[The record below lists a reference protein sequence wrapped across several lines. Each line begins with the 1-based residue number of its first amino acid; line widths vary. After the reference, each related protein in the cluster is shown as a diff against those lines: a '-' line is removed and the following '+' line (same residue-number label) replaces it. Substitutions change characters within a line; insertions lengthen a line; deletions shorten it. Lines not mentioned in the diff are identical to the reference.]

1 MPREAPVT
9 TAVRP
14 GSRSAPFVLDMIDPV
29 HEVDVD
35 VQIAKV
41 DAVDDLTLYDAPERS
56 EVDHVGGARID
67 GTFDGHLERVRYSR
81 DA

>member
-1 MPREAPVT
+1 
-9 TAVRP
+9 
-14 GSRSAPFVLDMIDPV
+14 MIDPV

-56 EVDHVGGARID
+56 EVDHVAGARIE
-67 GTFDGHLERVRYSR
+67 GPSTATSSV
-81 DA
+81 